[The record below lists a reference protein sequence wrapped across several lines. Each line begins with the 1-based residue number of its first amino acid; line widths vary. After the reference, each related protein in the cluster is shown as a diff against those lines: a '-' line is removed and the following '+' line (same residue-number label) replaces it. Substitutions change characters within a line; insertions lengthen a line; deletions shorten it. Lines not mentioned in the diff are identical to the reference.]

1 MRTMLR
7 LLESKRSIRKI
18 ADPPRLAVYDV
29 LGAITGQPDSHS
41 RVIFQRLRDAHPE
54 VAMVCRHAKMPGNR
68 PTPVVEARDVALL
81 LALLPSAASAFRKEL
96 LEIAPEEELLD
107 AAAILSEKGCSQEQ
121 IGRLAAELG
130 KDLWLVAKSEARMVP
145 TVAMQF
151 GPETREIKQYSRVAD
166 AKLIDDVFQSFR
178 QRPLFK
184 RAAADD
190 PTTLQRQQLLAE
202 HGRGRKKQRTA

>member
-1 MRTMLR
+1 MLR

-96 LEIAPEEELLD
+96 LGIAPEDELLD
-107 AAAILSEKGCSQEQ
+107 AEAILRERGCSQEQ
-121 IGRLAAELG
+121 VSRMSGEFG
-130 KDLWLVAKSEARMVP
+130 KDLLLVAKSEGRQP
-145 TVAMQF
+145 STEDKQF
-151 GPETREIKQYSRVAD
+151 GTEVRQVRQYRRLAD
-166 AKLIDDVFQSFR
+166 AKLIDDVLQSFR
-178 QRPLFK
+178 ERPLWE
-184 RAAADD
+184 RAVPSD
-190 PTTLQRQQLLAE
+190 PMTAQRQQLLEE
-202 HGRGRKKQRTA
+202 HGRGRRKKQRTA